1 MKRRTIEEARRWF
14 ESVGLELLESEYKS
28 VDTPMKCRNK
38 DGYLFNRSL
47 RTVEDSKDKNQA
59 YCKPFSIRNTYFWDN
74 IQFFM
79 KNYVDTGTKLLT
91 EKENYKDG
99 NNKLTFLCGR
109 CNKTFKTTW
118 SAFSKLDNKVCPA
131 CYREIRYNADYV
143 ENRRNSLSTYQNK
156 ASELGLILLSENIK
170 SCREKIEV
178 QDSEGYKGTI
188 NASRLLNG
196 SSFEKFSVR
205 NPYSL
210 YNIRLLLKKRN
221 SSSYV
226 YDQEFKGSGYSLK
239 VRCGCGKDF
248 EVGIDHL
255 IYEKKD
261 RCNECRVKQS
271 NIANTVETWLKTNNV
286 SYVKEKIFEGCRGIK
301 GKLLQFDFYVAEKNI
316 CIEVDGLQHFKP
328 VMWHNITKEQA
339 EENFRTLQAN
349 DNVKNKFCLTNG
361 ITLIRLPFWEIE
373 NSERYIEIL
382 SNFFPS
388 EGSDFR

>member
-1 MKRRTIEEARRWF
+1 MKRRTIEDARSWF
-14 ESVGLELLESEYKS
+14 ENAGLELLENEYKS

-47 RTVEDSKDKNQA
+47 RTVEDSKGKNQA

-79 KNYVDTGTKLLT
+79 ENYVDTGTKLLT

-118 SAFSKLDNKVCPA
+118 LAFSKLDNKVCPV

-143 ENRRNSLSTYQNK
+143 ENRRNSLVMYQSK
-156 ASELGLILLSENIK
+156 ANELGLILLSKNIK
-170 SCREKIEV
+170 SCRETIEV
-178 QDSEGYKGTI
+178 QDLEGYKGII
-188 NASRLLNG
+188 NASRFLKG

-210 YNIRLLLKKRN
+210 YNVRLLLKKRN

-255 IYEKKD
+255 IYGKKD

-271 NIANTVETWLKTNNV
+271 NIANTVETWLKINNV
-286 SYVKEKIFEGCRGIK
+286 SYVKEKTFEGCRGIK

-339 EENFRTLQAN
+339 EENFRTLQAT
-349 DNVKNKFCLTNG
+349 DNIKNKFCLTNG

-373 NSERYIEIL
+373 NSERYKEIL